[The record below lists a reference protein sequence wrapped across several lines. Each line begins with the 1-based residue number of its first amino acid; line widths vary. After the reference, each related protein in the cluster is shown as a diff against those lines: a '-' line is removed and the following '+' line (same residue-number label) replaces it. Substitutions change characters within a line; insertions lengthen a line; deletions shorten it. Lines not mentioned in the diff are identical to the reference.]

1 MGGEK
6 FCAPSLVCCH
16 TGSPPHGRGKVR
28 LQEQDCRSG
37 GITPAWAGKSHLTG
51 GDRVLLRIT
60 PAWAGKSPFQTWSVP
75 HSRDHPRMGGEKS
88 AFAMLR
94 ALVFGSPPHGRGK
107 VGTVTAA
114 LGDLGITPAWAG
126 KSGVT
131 AALMAYYGDH
141 PRMGG
146 EKPSTQP
153 QILPQKG
160 SPPHGRGKVSG
171 FYYLTFRAGITPA
184 WAGKRLKRSHR
195 SGIFISGPI
204 PFHSVLHRPAGSG
217 GSRAGR
223 DGSPAGQ
230 PQNAGP
236 A

>member
-37 GITPAWAGKSHLTG
+37 G
-51 GDRVLLRIT
+51 IT

-126 KSGVT
+126 KRMIMIV
-131 AALMAYYGDH
+131 AERNFRDH

-146 EKPSTQP
+146 EKIPALRSVIP
-153 QILPQKG
+153 IRG
-160 SPPHGRGKVSG
+160 SPPHGRGK
-171 FYYLTFRAGITPA
+171 
-184 WAGKRLKRSHR
+184 
-195 SGIFISGPI
+195 
-204 PFHSVLHRPAGSG
+204 
-217 GSRAGR
+217 
-223 DGSPAGQ
+223 D
-230 PQNAGP
+230 
-236 A
+236 

>member
-126 KSGVT
+126 KRMIMIV
-131 AALMAYYGDH
+131 AERNFRDH

-146 EKPSTQP
+146 EKGFPTFWS
-153 QILPQKG
+153 LKNSG
-160 SPPHGRGKVSG
+160 SPPHGRGKVD
-171 FYYLTFRAGITPA
+171 FLVLLFDLCRITPA
-184 WAGKRLKRSHR
+184 WAGKSAVVFCRRQV
-195 SGIFISGPI
+195 I
-204 PFHSVLHRPAGSG
+204 PDHPRMG
-217 GSRAGR
+217 GEKTKKI
-223 DGSPAGQ
+223 P
-230 PQNAGP
+230 
-236 A
+236 